1 MNLWD
6 IIPDEDQYLLNQIIF
21 SEGYKGLNHNFYN
34 HDIMS
39 YKLIK
44 I

>member
-21 SEGYKGLNHNFYN
+21 SEGYKRLESQLLQPWYN
-34 HDIMS
+34 E
-39 YKLIK
+39 L
-44 I
+44 